1 MMKCFVHDGRMFI
14 NPVFATAKELQV
26 WLSAC
31 RVEAAKALKESGAA
45 HAVYGVKRYD
55 PQTGDLS
62 EADLYLPAVLL
73 DDAEFYSRTDE
84 EAKRYPGCLILALHA
99 MQ

>member
-1 MMKCFVHDGRMFI
+1 MKCFMHDGRTFI
-14 NPVFATAKELQV
+14 EPVFASAKELQV

-31 RVEAAKALKESGAA
+31 RIEASKAMKESGAA
-45 HAVYGVKRYD
+45 HAVYGVNRYD
-55 PQTGDLS
+55 PKTGDLS

-84 EAKRYPGCLILALHA
+84 EYKKYPGCLILALHA
-99 MQ
+99 MN

>member
-1 MMKCFVHDGRMFI
+1 MKCFVHDGRTFI

-55 PQTGDLS
+55 SKTGDLS
-62 EADLYLPAVLL
+62 EADIYLPAVLL

-84 EAKRYPGCLILALHA
+84 ECKKYPGCLILALHA
-99 MQ
+99 TQ

>member
-45 HAVYGVKRYD
+45 HAVYGVQRYD

-73 DDAEFYSRTDE
+73 NDAEFYSRTDE

-99 MQ
+99 IQ